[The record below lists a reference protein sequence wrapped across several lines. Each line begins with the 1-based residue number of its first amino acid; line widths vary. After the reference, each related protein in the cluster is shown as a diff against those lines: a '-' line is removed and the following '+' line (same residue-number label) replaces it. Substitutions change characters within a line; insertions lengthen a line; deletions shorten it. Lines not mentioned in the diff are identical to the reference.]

1 MLFNSSI
8 KDPKIENDIRGKD
21 VLCNNHLIS
30 LRRATPLSI
39 IHHHGPVKS

>member
-8 KDPKIENDIRGKD
+8 RDPKIENDIRGED
-21 VLCNNHLIS
+21 VLCNNHSIS
-30 LRRATPLSI
+30 LRRAAPLSI